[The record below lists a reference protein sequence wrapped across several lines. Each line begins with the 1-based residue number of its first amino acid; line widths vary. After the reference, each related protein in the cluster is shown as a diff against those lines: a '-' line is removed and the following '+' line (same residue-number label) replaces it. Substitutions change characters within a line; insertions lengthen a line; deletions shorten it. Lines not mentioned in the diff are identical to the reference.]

1 MEEEKRIK
9 EYETEQDRIKQDRE
23 KRLAAVEARLKQ
35 NGNQE
40 ELYQIKER
48 EFQIPEESKERKP
61 DSTIMRVCN
70 NAFDQIMN
78 ID

>member
-1 MEEEKRIK
+1 MEEERKIK
-9 EYETEQDRIKQDRE
+9 EYESEQERIKQDRE
-23 KRLAAVEARLKQ
+23 KRLAAVEARIKQ
-35 NGNQE
+35 NVINQNNQNNKNQKE
-40 ELYQIKER
+40 EE
-48 EFQIPEESKERKP
+48 KERKP